1 MSEKLFNDMERDARL
16 AALYRAAAQNEPPA
30 ALDAAIRAAAR
41 RAVSSKPRL
50 AGSLFSRSW
59 GVPVSI
65 AAVIV
70 LSVSIV
76 TVIREEAPEIVE
88 PPRADAPAMGADRK
102 QDPLARDRA
111 STVPNTILAPKSAQ
125 SNGIG
130 LNPPQPAVPPATGI
144 RGNTAAPPLVTQSEK
159 DGIAIGQ
166 APSAPPLLTKRA
178 PAEAFP
184 GSADTRDKASA
195 SDEQPR
201 QSAKEEMRRDD
212 GAMSEPQTRSAR
224 PPRQADAAPSVSAE
238 AKSQR
243 QSEPEAE
250 SANSSLRESERARVQ
265 AAPES
270 KPASAATAAPPPVP
284 AAIAKPASQLAGAM
298 QGYVELPPEKW
309 LERIADLRKQG
320 RLEEAK
326 ASFTAF
332 RKRYPEYPLP
342 ALLKD
347 WANP

>member
-1 MSEKLFNDMERDARL
+1 MSEKLSSDRERDAKL
-16 AALYRAAAQNEPPA
+16 AALYRAAAQDEPPA
-30 ALDAAIRAAAR
+30 ALDDAIRAAAR

-50 AGSLFSRSW
+50 KVSLFNRSW

-70 LSVSIV
+70 LSVSMV
-76 TVIREEAPEIVE
+76 AVMREEAPELVE
-88 PPRADAPAMGADRK
+88 PPRADAPAVGADRK
-102 QDPLARDRA
+102 QEPFASDHA

-125 SNGIG
+125 SNGIS
-130 LNPPQPAVPPATGI
+130 LNPPQPTVPPATGI

-159 DGIAIGQ
+159 DATAIGQ
-166 APSAPPLLTKRA
+166 APFAPPLLKKRA

-184 GSADTRDKASA
+184 ASADTRDKASA

-201 QSAKEEMRRDD
+201 QSAKEEIRRDD
-212 GAMSEPQTRSAR
+212 GAMSEPQAR
-224 PPRQADAAPSVSAE
+224 PARPARQADAAPNVSAE
-238 AKSQR
+238 AESR
-243 QSEPEAE
+243 RRSEPDAE
-250 SANSSLRESERARVQ
+250 SANSALRESQRVRVQ

-270 KPASAATAAPPPVP
+270 KPASAAAAAPPPVP
-284 AAIAKPASQLAGAM
+284 AAIAKPASRPAGAM

-309 LERIADLRKQG
+309 LEHIADLRKQG
-320 RLEEAK
+320 RLDEAK

-342 ALLKD
+342 TLLKD